1 MQKHTKPVFCV
12 SIFYSAFILSRST
25 SYTGTVARPFSM
37 KTKHKLSILSETLL
51 SKETVVCPE
60 QYKQSVVSDKKA
72 FRILVYSWRFINP
85 AVCQGRIVKLE
96 SDGQRI
102 VFTKTKLYTR
112 VTDISLQMTV
122 TTTTGATTTVRLSVE
137 NFEKLP
143 LNDKTPLGG
152 P

>member
-1 MQKHTKPVFCV
+1 
-12 SIFYSAFILSRST
+12 
-25 SYTGTVARPFSM
+25 M

-96 SDGQRI
+96 SHGQRI
-102 VFTKTKLYTR
+102 VFTKNELYTR
-112 VTDISLQMTV
+112 YGYLTANDSYNNHRSNYDSTFIS
-122 TTTTGATTTVRLSVE
+122 G

-143 LNDKTPLGG
+143 LNDKPPLGG

>member
-1 MQKHTKPVFCV
+1 
-12 SIFYSAFILSRST
+12 
-25 SYTGTVARPFSM
+25 M

-60 QYKQSVVSDKKA
+60 QYKQSVVSDKKIPNSRLQLA
-72 FRILVYSWRFINP
+72 IYQSNGLSRSNCEIGKSRPTNCVYH
-85 AVCQGRIVKLE
+85 E
-96 SDGQRI
+96 
-102 VFTKTKLYTR
+102 LYTR

>member
-1 MQKHTKPVFCV
+1 
-12 SIFYSAFILSRST
+12 
-25 SYTGTVARPFSM
+25 M

-102 VFTKTKLYTR
+102 VFTKTELYTR
-112 VTDISLQMTV
+112 VTDISLEMTV
-122 TTTTGATTTVRLSVE
+122 TTTTGATTTMRLSVKF
-137 NFEKLP
+137 FEKLP
-143 LNDKTPLGG
+143 LNDKTSGWSIATQNLWCSRKHQFVYFFEVNMFLRVCETTK
-152 P
+152 